1 MYLIGLFNTS
11 DVPTFYALAGMANKH
26 KVMFRIYFMKL
37 FLDLEIAQ
45 IILTSVLLAFLKRMT
60 KNEGPTFYDLAGMV
74 QELNM

>member
-1 MYLIGLFNTS
+1 MTLF
-11 DVPTFYALAGMANKH
+11 F
-26 KVMFRIYFMKL
+26 
-37 FLDLEIAQ
+37 DLEIAQ